1 MRLAVA
7 AGRNNPTAVVV
18 RSRASRYGREMRLL
32 LALAFAALALTP
44 TPAAADDSKRECAAA
59 YVDAQVARKAG
70 HLLDARAKLIACSDR
85 RCPAALRRDCQPW
98 LVEVD
103 TAIPSLAVRVVDA
116 TGAPVSDAR
125 ITLDGSPIDESVGVD
140 PGDRVLRVEADGMK
154 PTESRVRLTAGE
166 GRRKVVVRL
175 EGAAQA
181 PPLPSPAA
189 PEPAPPTGVS
199 GVPFVLGAIGLVG
212 VGAFAVLGSL
222 GSGKKGDLD
231 ASGCKPS
238 CAPDEVSS
246 VKTLYVAADVSL
258 GVGAASLVAAGVVLV
273 VELAGRKPAGPAA
286 RFLPAPGGGAFA
298 FRF

>member
-1 MRLAVA
+1 
-7 AGRNNPTAVVV
+7 
-18 RSRASRYGREMRLL
+18 MRLL
-32 LALAFAALALTP
+32 LAFALAALALTP

-103 TAIPSLAVRVVDA
+103 TAIPSLTVRVVDA
-116 TGAPVSDAR
+116 AGAPVSDAR
-125 ITLDGSPIDESVGVD
+125 VTLDGSPFDESVGVD

-175 EGAAQA
+175 DGAAQA
-181 PPLPSPAA
+181 PAPPPR
-189 PEPAPPTGVS
+189 PEPIARNGVS
-199 GVPFVLGAIGLVG
+199 ATPFVLGAIGLVG
-212 VGAFAVLGSL
+212 VGAFAMLGSL
-222 GSGKKGDLD
+222 GSAKKGDLD
-231 ASGCKPS
+231 ASGCKPN

-246 VKTLYVAADVSL
+246 VKTLYVAADVSI

-273 VELAGRKPAGPAA
+273 VELAGRKPAGSTA